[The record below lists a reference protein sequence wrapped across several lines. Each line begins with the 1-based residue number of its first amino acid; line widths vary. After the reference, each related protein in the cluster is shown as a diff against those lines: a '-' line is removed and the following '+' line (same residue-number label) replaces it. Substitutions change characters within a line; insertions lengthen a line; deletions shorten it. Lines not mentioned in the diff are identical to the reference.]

1 MQEENFIGIFENSF
15 SKEFCE
21 KYINVF
27 ETYKKSG
34 LTFRRNKTEITDE
47 SISIPGSVLDNLES
61 INLPLYFM
69 KEFSEIFFPL
79 YDQYASKFSILNRVS
94 KHAIYDFKLQKTCPG
109 EGYHVWHTE
118 HESKV
123 TRDRLLVF
131 TVYLNDIE
139 EGGETEF
146 LYQHT
151 RIKPEKGLFTIFP
164 ANWTHAHRG
173 NPPLSNEKYIGT
185 GWYTFH
191 YDELS
196 MYNRGMEYNTLTLG

>member
-1 MQEENFIGIFENSF
+1 MMHEENFIGIFKNSF

-47 SISIPGSVLDNLES
+47 SISIPGSVFDNLQS
-61 INLPLYFM
+61 INLPFYFM
-69 KEFSEIFFPL
+69 KEFSDIFFPL

-146 LYQHT
+146 LYIKKRYKPTQGTCLIWPSGFTHT
-151 RIKPEKGLFTIFP
+151 
-164 ANWTHAHRG
+164 HRG
-173 NPPLSNEKYIGT
+173 NSPLTKDKYIIT
-185 GWYTFH
+185 GW
-191 YDELS
+191 L
-196 MYNRGMEYNTLTLG
+196 EYGV